1 MHLSTS
7 NSELSTA
14 SFNRASA
21 YLATTLGLL
30 YLCCELGTHYGFQ
43 RISRIQQRIHGEKM
57 ALLAVRPAAPGT
69 PRNVAMVGNSLLLSS
84 VDVPLLNQLGSGEF
98 NYSRL
103 VVEQTQYADWYFGLK
118 RLFGEG
124 AHPDAI
130 VLVFG
135 ARHWLADTVRSEY
148 FAHELMR
155 PRDVF
160 QLSHELDLD
169 RTTAAN
175 YFFASFSAWLG
186 GRAEMRKFILSHM
199 LPDLQHFVG
208 KLNPASPSYPAE
220 EMIFSKVRERMV
232 RLKTLC
238 ESHGVQLLTVLHPTL
253 QARAP
258 FDIFAKAAEA
268 AALPLVL
275 PVAKL
280 AYPSALYAD
289 LYHLNA
295 QGMERFT
302 RDLVAPL
309 ESRLLGDYP
318 PDNIRHTNEHAQ
330 NSTRP

>member
-1 MHLSTS
+1 MRLFTS

-21 YLATTLGLL
+21 YLIATLGLL

-43 RISRIQQRIHGEKM
+43 RLSRIQQRLRGEKM
-57 ALLAVRPAAPGT
+57 ALLAVRPAAPGA
-69 PRNVAMVGNSLLLSS
+69 PRNVVIVGNSLLLAS
-84 VDVPLLNQLGSGEF
+84 VDIPLLNKLGSGQC

-103 VVEQTQYADWYFGLK
+103 VLEQTQYVDWYFGLK
-118 RLFGEG
+118 RLFDEG

-135 ARHWLADTVRSEY
+135 AHHWLADAVRGEY

-155 PRDVF
+155 PLDVF
-160 QLSHELDLD
+160 QVAHELDLD
-169 RTTAAN
+169 RTTASN
-175 YFFASFSAWLG
+175 YFFASFSSWLG
-186 GRAEMRKFILSHM
+186 GRAEVRKFILSTI
-199 LPDLQHFVG
+199 LPDLQDFVG
-208 KLNPASPSYPAE
+208 KLSPGPPSYPAE
-220 EMIFSKVRERMV
+220 EVIFSKARERMV

-238 ESHGVQLLTVLHPTL
+238 DSHSVQLITVLHPTL
-253 QARAP
+253 QARTP
-258 FDIFAKAAEA
+258 FDTLAKAAEA

-280 AYPSALYAD
+280 AYPSDLYAD

-295 QGMERFT
+295 RGMEHFT

-309 ESRLLGDYP
+309 ESQFLGD
-318 PDNIRHTNEHAQ
+318 HT
-330 NSTRP
+330 